1 MKGSRL
7 AARGARPAVR
17 GGLREARASGL
28 APLPWINPVG
38 GLGDTLMLGG
48 VLKHVIDRDPAR
60 RFNLVTRTKYPPLL
74 RGHPAIAGIGH
85 PPPGAVLLQ
94 TDYWH
99 DPAFGP
105 PEHRAY
111 QILARM
117 FGLEPP
123 VAEELFVPW
132 PVREDDPVLDAR
144 IPWARHNVLL
154 GATSESPR
162 KQPSPP
168 RWEEIVTALRAAGL
182 GVVQV
187 GRDRDPY
194 VRGTFNLLGLTRPRQ
209 VIGLIHEFDVVLT
222 VDSFLMH
229 AAHLCGA
236 PAVVLWGPTDH
247 RVYGYAEQI
256 HLQAAP
262 CADAHECIAPGNSQ
276 VYATEC
282 PKDDEHCVLQLPV
295 EAVVAA
301 VHDALRHRRAPAPAR
316 ERAHRAA
323 GPSTRRRRR

>member
-1 MKGSRL
+1 MSPRATSK
-7 AARGARPAVR
+7 
-17 GGLREARASGL
+17 ASG
-28 APLPWINPVG
+28 ADLPWINPVG
-38 GLGDTLMLGG
+38 GLGDTLMLSG
-48 VLKHVIDRDPAR
+48 VLKHVVDRDPGA

-74 RGHPAIAGIGH
+74 RGHPALATIGH
-85 PPPGAVLLQ
+85 PPPGAALLD

-105 PEHRAY
+105 PESRAY

-123 VAEELFVPW
+123 VPEELYVPW
-132 PVREDDPVLDAR
+132 PIRGEDPVLRAR

-162 KQPSPP
+162 KQPAPL
-168 RWEEIVTALRAAGL
+168 RWEEIVRALRAAGV

-187 GRDRDPY
+187 GRGQDPY
-194 VRGTFNLLGLTRPRQ
+194 IRGAYSLLGLTQPRE
-209 VIGLIHEFDVVLT
+209 VIGLIHRFDVVLT

-229 AAHLCGA
+229 AAHLCGT

-247 RVYGYAEQI
+247 RVYGYAEQR

-262 CADAHECIAPGNSQ
+262 CVDTDCIAPGNSQ

-282 PKDDEHCVLQLPV
+282 PKGDEHCVRQIPV
-295 EAVVAA
+295 EAVVDS
-301 VHDALRHRRAPAPAR
+301 VHELLGGDRAPAPTRKRAR
-316 ERAHRAA
+316 RGSAA
-323 GPSTRRRRR
+323 TARRSRR

>member
-1 MKGSRL
+1 MKGPRRET
-7 AARGARPAVR
+7 RGASVQ
-17 GGLREARASGL
+17 ARASRL
-28 APLPWINPVG
+28 EPQAASLEPPWVNPVG
-38 GLGDTLMLGG
+38 GLGDTLMLAG
-48 VLKHVIDRDPAR
+48 VLKQVVDRDPAR

-74 RGHPAIAGIGH
+74 RGHPAIVGIGH
-85 PPPGAVLLQ
+85 PPPDAVLLH

-105 PEHRAY
+105 PESRAY
-111 QILARM
+111 QILAHM

-123 VAEELFVPW
+123 VREELYVPW
-132 PVREDDPVLDAR
+132 PLREDDPVLHER

-162 KQPSPP
+162 KQPTPL
-168 RWEEIVTALRAAGL
+168 RWEEIVGALRATGL

-187 GRDRDPY
+187 GRDHDPY
-194 VRGTFNLLGLTRPRQ
+194 IRGAFNLLGLTRPRQ
-209 VIGLIHEFDVVLT
+209 VIGLIHKFDVVLT

-229 AAHLCGA
+229 AAHLCGK

-247 RVYGYAEQI
+247 RVYGYQGQI
-256 HLQAAP
+256 HLQATP
-262 CADAHECIAPGNSQ
+262 CSDAHECIAPGNSQ

-282 PKDDEHCVLQLPV
+282 PKGEEHCVGQVPV

-301 VHDALRHRRAPAPAR
+301 VHDALGRGRPPGPAR
-316 ERAHRAA
+316 GRARRTPGA
-323 GPSTRRRRR
+323 GARRPCR